1 MIAGYHPSISM
12 ADYIADPA
20 PEPSLSTGSVCDL
33 TERSA
38 KVAHLHHPRLGNQ
51 PQDRSPR
58 GELGSAIH
66 AGIVGGHELAYC
78 DTLNPRDEIATDWK
92 TKAAQGFWDEA
103 VKAGKIPLLEKQRS
117 VVERAVDAALG
128 ILAERFGSEPRR
140 CEETMLYQYNGVW
153 FRARPDLLVGEYDVD
168 VKTSENAEPVTW
180 AKRTIQAG
188 GLDIQAAIRYRGHLA
203 LGQPRKQLWLVV
215 EIEGAFD
222 CSFVAPDGEMLA
234 NAEQKINHAAKVW
247 RQCLD
252 TGVWPGYPRTT
263 TYATTPAYALWD
275 AANRGI
281 Q

>member
-103 VKAGKIPLLEKQRS
+103 IKAGKIPLLEKQRS
-117 VVERAVDAALG
+117 VVERAVSAAKEALT
-128 ILAERFGSEPRR
+128 EFSSHWR
-140 CEETMLYQYNGVW
+140 CEETMLFQHNGVW
-153 FRARPDLLVGEYDVD
+153 FRARPDVLIDHWD
-168 VKTSENAEPVTW
+168 IDIKTSENAEPVTW

-188 GLDIQAAIRYRGHLA
+188 GLDIQAAIRNLGHRT

-222 CSFVAPDGEMLA
+222 CSLVAPDGEMLT
-234 NAEQKINHAAKVW
+234 NAEQKIDHAAKVW

-252 TGVWPGYPRTT
+252 SKVWPGYPRKIS
-263 TYATTPAYALWD
+263 YASTPAYALWD